1 MDLRIL
7 TKTGNMSWCSYLHG
21 CKERKNLFD
30 GGEEMTKEVLV
41 TISGIQFSEEPDGEP
56 IEVITSGDYYKKNG
70 KHYVIFDEIMEG
82 SEEAVKNTVK
92 ITESSFDI
100 TKRGGTNV
108 HLQFE
113 KDKNSMTHY
122 YTPYG
127 SLLVGTNTRSVEI
140 TETDHDIHV
149 MVDYELQVNYEH
161 MADCKIVMDIKAK
174 HTGDFKI
181 ER

>member
-1 MDLRIL
+1 
-7 TKTGNMSWCSYLHG
+7 
-21 CKERKNLFD
+21 
-30 GGEEMTKEVLV
+30 
-41 TISGIQFSEEPDGEP
+41 
-56 IEVITSGDYYKKNG
+56 
-70 KHYVIFDEIMEG
+70 
-82 SEEAVKNTVK
+82 
-92 ITESSFDI
+92 
-100 TKRGGTNV
+100 
-108 HLQFE
+108 
-113 KDKNSMTHY
+113 MTHY

-140 TETDHDIHV
+140 TETEHDIHV